1 MHGWKEGEKILNS
14 ENERVREMSKE
25 QKNSPDDMD
34 TITMWATKSSRVMN
48 IRSIESSGNVQN
60 VISGIDAAKIR
71 KNLDSTK
78 YPRYISQIPHQWSS
92 CSQIR
97 DSHGVIEA
105 KNRCFRPFLACFGRS
120 PLLCTADSAIW
131 RDGKS
136 DKKHPVGRNRQGI
149 MFTLMRYKC

>member
-14 ENERVREMSKE
+14 ENERVREMSKG
-25 QKNSPDDMD
+25 QKRALETASLIQRKASQTD
-34 TITMWATKSSRVMN
+34 ISSAD
-48 IRSIESSGNVQN
+48 G
-60 VISGIDAAKIR
+60 AKVR

-97 DSHGVIEA
+97 DSHGVIVA

-149 MFTLMRYKC
+149 IYSLISYVNSE